1 MVWEAIGMQSGL
13 AWLRQSFRAEMV
25 AEEESIEHTAKG
37 PEFPVKNFSHYPE
50 GGECSGEPPKG
61 FP

>member
-1 MVWEAIGMQSGL
+1 MESGL

-25 AEEESIEHTAKG
+25 AEEESTKHTAKG
-37 PEFPVKNFSHYPE
+37 LECRVKNFSLYPE
-50 GGECSGEPPKG
+50 GSEYGGEPPKG